1 MSDEAAFLEIEVKF
15 HLDDPPRM
23 ADTLLALGARAHP
36 RMFETNLC
44 FDDDDGSLRNAGK
57 LLRLRKDSGCRL
69 TYKCKSGLQTTDFK
83 VLNELEVEVG
93 DFDRMKAILLAL
105 GYHTAQVYEKW
116 RRSFQWNGVWLC
128 IDTLPFGHF
137 LEIEGPRQAIRQTA
151 QRLGLRW
158 EHRIVGNYLAIF
170 EVLRTAL
177 NLPFFDVTFEHFR
190 QHPVNLAPYLQAIR
204 AIKEKGSNLD
214 L

>member
-23 ADTLLALGARAHP
+23 ADTLLALGAGAHP
-36 RMFETNLC
+36 RIFETNLC

-83 VLNELEVEVG
+83 VLKELEVEVG

-116 RRSFQWNGVWLC
+116 RQSFQWNGVWLC

-151 QRLGLRW
+151 RRLGLRW
-158 EHRIVGNYLAIF
+158 EDRIVGNYLAIF
-170 EVLRTAL
+170 ELLRTAL

-190 QHPVNLAPYLQAIR
+190 QHPVTLAPHLEAIR
-204 AIKEKGSNLD
+204 KVGSNLD